1 LTLSP
6 RISIHGDDLSIRIDR
21 LSILLEWRA
30 GAHSAWKGIHSMS
43 ADTASV
49 APTAP
54 VAEPGTPPANQ
65 ARIPADPLPLGLG
78 SFGVSVLLLAITQ
91 AGLVD
96 PAALPVSVLAVSL
109 TAGGLGHIIA
119 GLLHFV
125 RGEGFPGTVFLS
137 YAAFWFSYV
146 LIVQFYAPSV
156 VAKGGDPTAAIGWFL
171 VAYAVVTTYLFITA
185 LATTKTLALL
195 FALLLI
201 GFYTV
206 AIATFTGNSAI
217 GFVAGWVLLAD
228 ALVALYLSAALT
240 MNDAWGR
247 TILPAP

>member
-1 LTLSP
+1 
-6 RISIHGDDLSIRIDR
+6 
-21 LSILLEWRA
+21 
-30 GAHSAWKGIHSMS
+30 MS
-43 ADTASV
+43 ADTATV
-49 APTAP
+49 APTVP
-54 VAEPGTPPANQ
+54 MTEPAAPPAKP
-65 ARIPADPLPLGLG
+65 APLLADPLPLGLG

-96 PAALPVSVLAVSL
+96 SAALPVSVLAVAL
-109 TAGGLGHIIA
+109 TAGGLGHVIA
-119 GLLHFV
+119 GLLHFA

-156 VAKGGDPTAAIGWFL
+156 VAKGGNPTVAIGWFL
-171 VAYAVVTTYLFITA
+171 VAYAVVTTYFFITA

-195 FALLLI
+195 FTLLLI

-206 AIATFTGNSAI
+206 AAATFTGNSTI
-217 GFVAGWVLLAD
+217 GAVAGWVLVAD
-228 ALVALYLSAALT
+228 SLVALYLSAALT

-247 TILPAP
+247 TLLPTP